1 MSSTAFPVVKGYKL
15 RATKINSCG
24 MPVAGA
30 ANRLV
35 TSGFISVALTMVQQ
49 PAQDLEQSNAEGQIC
64 VSDRTP
70 PQRKWYTPAIELCNV
85 DPGLIGLMSGWP
97 QYLDYN
103 DNTIGYKDA
112 TNVDEDYGVA
122 LEIWT
127 GGKGADDCPTPT
139 TDSIFSTA
147 TSGLQ
152 YGYFLFGG
160 VEWVMGNITI
170 AAQVATFTLTGR
182 TIPMPQWGCGPYN
195 VQAINAG
202 GTPGRLLVP
211 CGQDEHYTAFRTPVA
226 PPDATDG
233 AVPLAISSLF
243 NNYLSP
249 PVFYYGG
256 PSGAPPA
263 AIAPE
268 QPMVNTFIISI
279 TGNPTSGFFTLLLN
293 GEETGELQYNCAD
306 TDVDNAF
313 LAMDPQN
320 FITPDWGYAASG
332 GPFPSSS
339 ITVGFPFDAT
349 LQVGQNQL
357 EGGTNPQISITST
370 TNASPGPSQG

>member
-1 MSSTAFPVVKGYKL
+1 MTAYPVVKGYKL

-30 ANRLV
+30 SNRLV
-35 TSGFISVALTMVQQ
+35 TSGFISVAMTMVQQ

-85 DPGLIGLMSGWP
+85 DPELINLMSGWP
-97 QYLDYN
+97 LVLDYDGN
-103 DNTIGYKDA
+103 PIGYKDA
-112 TNVDEDYGVA
+112 TQVDEDYGVA
-122 LEIWT
+122 LEVWT
-127 GGKGADDCPTPT
+127 GGKSADDCPTPT
-139 TDSIFSTA
+139 TDSIFSVA

-195 VQAINAG
+195 VAAINAS
-202 GTPGRLLVP
+202 GTPGRLLTPVS
-211 CGQDEHYTAFRTPVA
+211 QDEHYTAFRTPVA
-226 PPDATDG
+226 PPDSTEG
-233 AVPLAISSLF
+233 AVPLAISTLF
-243 NNYLSP
+243 NNSASP
-249 PVFYYGG
+249 PIYYYGG

-263 AIAPE
+263 PIAPE
-268 QPMVNTFIISI
+268 QPEVTTWQITI
-279 TGNPTSGFFTLLLN
+279 TGSPTGGYITLLIN
-293 GEETGELQYNCAD
+293 GDETGQIPWNCTD
-306 TDVDNAF
+306 TQLDTIIVD
-313 LAMDPQN
+313 MDPQN

-332 GPFPSSS
+332 GPFPSAE
-339 ITVGFPFDAT
+339 ITIGFPYEAT
-349 LQVGQNQL
+349 VSLGVNAL
-357 EGGTNPQISITST
+357 TGGTSPSVTVTEVSNV
-370 TNASPGPSQG
+370 SPGPSQG